1 MIYAGILA
9 GGQGTRMKYEDMPKQ
24 FLDLGGRPILIHTI
38 EQFLLHSGIG
48 EIVVALPRPWVSY
61 SIDLVRR
68 NFPSTERLRLIPG
81 GDSRNESLMAIVS
94 DIEQRHGLQASDVII
109 SHDAVRPFVS
119 TRILQENMDAVQ
131 QYGAVDTVIPAYDTI
146 VASEDGELIS
156 HIPPRSTMYQGQT
169 PQSFQIQRLKE
180 LYAGLTEVER
190 ASLTDAASIFVLRGQ
205 PVHLVQGD
213 PSNLKITTDYDL
225 KVARALLGS
234 GSHD

>member
-38 EQFLLHSGIG
+38 EQFLLHPGIG

-68 NFPSTERLRLIPG
+68 SFPSTERLRLIPG

-94 DIEQRHGLQASDVII
+94 DIEQRHGLQETDFII

-119 TRILQENMDAVQ
+119 ARILQENMDAVQ

-146 VASEDGELIS
+146 VASEDGDLIS
-156 HIPPRSTMYQGQT
+156 HIPLRSTMYQGQT

-180 LYAGLTEVER
+180 LYASLTEAEQ
-190 ASLTDAASIFVLRGQ
+190 SSITDAASIFVLRGQ

-225 KVARALLGS
+225 KVARSLLGS